1 VLLWGLPASA
11 LLSIAAQ
18 RAVKSRGALLGIATA
33 VALGTTVVASLL
45 DSSSVAALACVVV
58 GVAVAVWGAATR
70 ALVRTIAGSLVAVCG
85 LLLQVWLA
93 THTDNVLRWVGLSVV
108 GVLLIVGS
116 AFVERNRARI
126 ARFWEEASV
135 RRLAPEES

>member
-1 VLLWGLPASA
+1 MRNNPFSNCGSTSSSTDWS
-11 LLSIAAQ
+11 SIAA
-18 RAVKSRGALLGIATA
+18 LGCI
-33 VALGTTVVASLL
+33 
-45 DSSSVAALACVVV
+45 VV

-70 ALVRTIAGSLVAVCG
+70 ALVRTIAGSLVAVSG

-116 AFVERNRARI
+116 AYVERNRARI
-126 ARFWEEASV
+126 ARFWEEAAV
-135 RRLAPEES
+135 RGLASDES